1 MDVFFEPTRGIPF
14 ALEVGY
20 FDTISEIKQRIHK
33 KHKIPTSKQTL
44 ILNGE
49 PLADDLSIYQSDI
62 LDRTLL
68 QLLVEPETPR
78 KIQILAKMPTS
89 KHGLNV
95 EMNSNDTVRRLKELL
110 INQMDGTVP
119 INRLVLKFN
128 GHELKEDGGWV
139 LHDYDIS
146 DGSEIEMG
154 IRPSPATSSSTGSGN
169 PSGGSRRKMRV
180 MVRSK
185 CGSMKVPVEVRA
197 GDNVGVLRNEV
208 MKLVESGGFLVPA
221 DGFFFI
227 YKQNV
232 MDEDRSF
239 RWHNVGPGDT
249 IEVFN
254 GSVSGGL

>member
-1 MDVFFEPTRGIPF
+1 
-14 ALEVGY
+14 
-20 FDTISEIKQRIHK
+20 
-33 KHKIPTSKQTL
+33 
-44 ILNGE
+44 
-49 PLADDLSIYQSDI
+49 
-62 LDRTLL
+62 
-68 QLLVEPETPR
+68 
-78 KIQILAKMPTS
+78 MPTS

-95 EMNSNDTVRRLKELL
+95 EVNSNDTVRHLKELL
-110 INQMDGTVP
+110 LNQMDGTVP
-119 INRLVLKFN
+119 INRLILKFN
-128 GHELKEDGGWV
+128 GHDLKGDGGLL

-169 PSGGSRRKMRV
+169 LSGGSRRKMRV
-180 MVRSK
+180 MVRSQ

-254 GSVSGGL
+254 GSVSGGS